1 MWQIT
6 AGRHRHRE
14 VLTYQATLLTTVQV
28 QDIQEVHHTH
38 LRAHLTAK
46 GIRQDTKEVHQST
59 KEAVRQATREAV
71 RQAMAAAVHPDIAEE
86 ALRPEADS
94 AEEAQEGKTKDNW
107 Q

>member
-59 KEAVRQATREAV
+59 KEAVRQA
-71 RQAMAAAVHPDIAEE
+71 MAAAVHPDIAEE

-94 AEEAQEGKTKDNW
+94 AEEAQEGKTKGNW